1 MIVKLKTNDTANIL
15 IANIYELDKLL
26 GFKRT
31 AHKRKPYRLT
41 KKAITTPEHNS
52 ITVGRMGNNIKFE
65 IRSEESHH
73 NVAHFHI
80 SIRGAGSGSYRIDNL
95 EPIHSNIEKSKEK
108 MLLEWAKQHQ
118 QELVNIWNEFHGY
131 RITVA

>member
-1 MIVKLKTNDTANIL
+1 
-15 IANIYELDKLL
+15 
-26 GFKRT
+26 
-31 AHKRKPYRLT
+31 
-41 KKAITTPEHNS
+41 
-52 ITVGRMGNNIKFE
+52 MGNNIKFE
-65 IRSEESHH
+65 IRSDESHH
-73 NVAHFHI
+73 NVPHFHI